1 MILPHRR
8 HYKLEAELA
17 AMTWRIRWEEIRV
30 DTGRRKRKTDLD
42 AGSGPAGAKAKG
54 HSPAPDGD
62 ADAAT
67 ALFSAS
73 SPTAEECDGNPKK
86 RKRKQ
91 SKPSKKEKL
100 KEKAKGGKQPMKN
113 GGSVSFSQK
122 LMQRM
127 ARVRLL
133 FFLSF
138 LFFPLSSVH
147 MRPERTNRSQKTAS
161 SYAHVSHHFSS
172 PSLSSASDPKLE
184 RNET

>member
-1 MILPHRR
+1 MIRSHRR

-42 AGSGPAGAKAKG
+42 AASGPAGSKAKG

-100 KEKAKGGKQPMKN
+100 KEKAKGGKQPIKN

-133 FFLSF
+133 FFSLFSFLSF
-138 LFFPLSSVH
+138 LSAQYTCARSARIEARKLLPLTHTLVITSVRH
-147 MRPERTNRSQKTAS
+147 
-161 SYAHVSHHFSS
+161 HSH
-172 PSLSSASDPKLE
+172 PLPI
-184 RNET
+184 RN